1 MPKQPKA
8 KDSGQVVYL
17 NEAYRL
23 LREIAPEAGNLG
35 ILEVL
40 KTILA
45 VLEEKDS
52 YTLEHSLRVAEYSA
66 MIAQEMGLD
75 KKEAFAVEL
84 SALLHD
90 VGKIGVPDYILQKPG
105 PLTRSEFEIMK
116 SHPVRSTKIVQHI
129 RALESLLPSILYH
142 HERIDGYGYPDGLK
156 GKDIPFWS
164 KIVLVADTF
173 DAMTSTRPYRLALD
187 KEIAFEELK
196 RFSGT
201 QFDPEIVEA
210 FLRGFTKNEKTSRS
224 SSLIKKIA

>member
-1 MPKQPKA
+1 MPKKQQKQA
-8 KDSGQVVYL
+8 SGQVVYL

-23 LREIAPEAGNLG
+23 LREIDPEASETG
-35 ILEVL
+35 ILEIL

-52 YTLEHSLRVAEYSA
+52 YTLEHSMRVSEYSA
-66 MIAQEMGLD
+66 MIASEMNMD
-75 KKEAFAVEL
+75 RKEAFCVEL

-105 PLTRSEFEIMK
+105 PLSRAEFEIMK
-116 SHPVRSTKIVQHI
+116 SHPVRSVKIVQNI
-129 RALESLLPSILYH
+129 SALQTLLPSILYH

-156 GKDIPFWS
+156 GRDIPLHS

-187 KEIAFEELK
+187 KEIAFAELK

-210 FLRGFTKNEKTSRS
+210 FFRGFAKKEK
-224 SSLIKKIA
+224 SLKSASIIRKIA